1 LASAYQRLGRVD
13 EAKAAM
19 AKALTLRP
27 GSTADNMPLPE
38 KNVSPITIAA
48 TERISRAE
56 IAAGLPEH

>member
-1 LASAYQRLGRVD
+1 
-13 EAKAAM
+13 M